1 VVKVAG
7 ESSWKACAGRSAC
20 LELAPVRRPR
30 RASAAIAGAGAWT
43 TGPAVV
49 AAGIAFLALAPAPA
63 WHLILGIRSSAL
75 SIFVIVMAAVV
86 VAPPTVHL
94 VTAVA
99 VVIAATAATLC
110 ATWCRS
116 DRQPPFYIKC
126 NRVRSRNRQGL
137 KSATRGGNSAWR
149 RRSQLTSIP
158 PFLFALTNKYI
169 GSIRTTVVR
178 HPRVV
183 TRLPPR

>member
-1 VVKVAG
+1 MRGV
-7 ESSWKACAGRSAC
+7 AC

-43 TGPAVV
+43 TGPVVV
-49 AAGIAFLALAPAPA
+49 AAAVAFLALAPTPA

-99 VVIAATAATLC
+99 IAIAATAATPY
-110 ATWCRS
+110 ATWMHS
-116 DRQPPFYIKC
+116 
-126 NRVRSRNRQGL
+126 NRLQQGGPNIH
-137 KSATRGGNSAWR
+137 SCGGEIMCEARKERWLR
-149 RRSQLTSIP
+149 
-158 PFLFALTNKYI
+158 
-169 GSIRTTVVR
+169 
-178 HPRVV
+178 
-183 TRLPPR
+183 

>member
-1 VVKVAG
+1 MSTEGAEPELLLRLLCRARLAL
-7 ESSWKACAGRSAC
+7 ESLLGVAC

-43 TGPAVV
+43 TGPVVV
-49 AAGIAFLALAPAPA
+49 AAAVAFLALAPTPA

-99 VVIAATAATLC
+99 IAIAATAATPY
-110 ATWCRS
+110 TTRS
-116 DRQPPFYIKC
+116 T
-126 NRVRSRNRQGL
+126 
-137 KSATRGGNSAWR
+137 TRCEAAS
-149 RRSQLTSIP
+149 
-158 PFLFALTNKYI
+158 
-169 GSIRTTVVR
+169 
-178 HPRVV
+178 
-183 TRLPPR
+183 